1 MLLKNKNAVVTGCNR
16 GIGKKILKIFS
27 DNGANVLRAQE
38 ISMMI
43 LRHTAKILKLKI
55 KQK

>member
-16 GIGKKILKIFS
+16 GIGKKFS
-27 DNGANVLRAQE
+27 KFFLITAQMYLHAQE
-38 ISMMI
+38 LSMMI

-55 KQK
+55 KRK